1 MKMSFKEAMN
11 VIADY
16 IVPMIITLLI
26 CALAIFSSLSDDLIF
41 KIVCIFLM
49 LISSI
54 LFVLSL
60 YNSDI
65 C

>member
-26 CALAIFSSLSDDLIF
+26 CALAIFFI
-41 KIVCIFLM
+41 II
-49 LISSI
+49 
-54 LFVLSL
+54 
-60 YNSDI
+60 
-65 C
+65 